1 MQIVEWIDSKNIPKY
16 LINAQKIKEWFE
28 QNGRKPSGASKDEK
42 EKKLG
47 RSLADIRRNLIKVYN
62 ELETEEEKQNF
73 RIKHPEIDEVIKI
86 ITEIDRDNLPPLLLN
101 ARKIK
106 QWMEEKET
114 TKPPTANSK
123 DEQEVTLGRALG
135 NIRSSL
141 IKPYLRTKDR
151 RRTKTI

>member
-1 MQIVEWIDSKNIPKY
+1 
-16 LINAQKIKEWFE
+16 
-28 QNGRKPSGASKDEK
+28 
-42 EKKLG
+42 
-47 RSLADIRRNLIKVYN
+47 
-62 ELETEEEKQNF
+62 
-73 RIKHPEIDEVIKI
+73 
-86 ITEIDRDNLPPLLLN
+86 
-101 ARKIK
+101 
-106 QWMEEKET
+106 MEEKET